1 MKPFQRL
8 DLTSS
13 APYPPREYFRK
24 ALWGIVRPT
33 IFRWSPRSMLRF
45 RVWLVNLFGGHL
57 HPTAVLRPSAVIWHP
72 WLLWMDAFSC
82 LADDV
87 LLYNLGPVHI
97 GAHTVLS
104 QRVHVCNG
112 SHDIS
117 RVELP
122 LTRPTCRIGAGV
134 WVCAEAFLGP
144 GCTIGDN
151 AIVGARAVVTKEVT
165 EGMIVAGNPA
175 RPVRQRPV
183 PSNLD
188 QD

>member
-1 MKPFQRL
+1 
-8 DLTSS
+8 
-13 APYPPREYFRK
+13 
-24 ALWGIVRPT
+24 
-33 IFRWSPRSMLRF
+33 
-45 RVWLVNLFGGHL
+45 
-57 HPTAVLRPSAVIWHP
+57 
-72 WLLWMDAFSC
+72 MDAFSC